1 MPELKSIEMG
11 NECFKNVSELKL
23 FGMKLLKKVLIGN
36 NCFTKKKSDDD
47 KNAYGLYVK
56 NCESLRELKIGNHSF
71 EEYSVCEIESVGSLE
86 LIEVGDECFS
96 NVSELK
102 LIGMKGLERVLIG
115 QNSFTKHKNGYG
127 GAPTGHFC
135 LKDCEL
141 LRELKIGRYSF
152 SDYSVCEIEN
162 VPSLEVIEMGELNEE
177 SYNFSHASN
186 MELKSDCSVLR
197 MMNRFA

>member
-1 MPELKSIEMG
+1 M
-11 NECFKNVSELKL
+11 KL
-23 FGMKLLKKVLIGN
+23 IGMKMLKKVLIGN
-36 NCFTKKKSDDD
+36 NCFTKKKSDND

-56 NCESLRELKIGNHSF
+56 SCESLRELKIGNHSF
-71 EEYSVCEIESVGSLE
+71 EEYSVCEIENVGSLE
-86 LIEVGDECFS
+86 LIEVGNECFS
-96 NVSELK
+96 NVNELK
-102 LIGMKGLERVLIG
+102 LIGMKGLESVIVG
-115 QNSFTKHKNGYG
+115 ENCFTKHKNGYG
-127 GAPTGHFC
+127 GDINRHFY

-177 SYNFSHASN
+177 SYNFYYASK

>member
-1 MPELKSIEMG
+1 MG

-71 EEYSVCEIESVGSLE
+71 EEYSVCEIENVVSLE
-86 LIEVGDECFS
+86 VIEVGNECFK

-102 LIGMKGLERVLIG
+102 L
-115 QNSFTKHKNGYG
+115 
-127 GAPTGHFC
+127 
-135 LKDCEL
+135 
-141 LRELKIGRYSF
+141 
-152 SDYSVCEIEN
+152 
-162 VPSLEVIEMGELNEE
+162 
-177 SYNFSHASN
+177 
-186 MELKSDCSVLR
+186 KSDCSKMK
-197 MMNRFA
+197 MMNRLTEFEITSIW